1 MTLLPGAFKTKV
13 RATIQNTKLSKSVV
27 PEYEALSYA
36 WGSMADPY
44 FIYIQEAEGESALAI
59 TQNLAEALHY
69 LRYEDR
75 SRVLWIDAICV
86 DQSDIKERGHQVLRM
101 ADIYSLASRV
111 LIWLGP
117 EHDDSTLAIQELDAL
132 GSTIKI
138 EWGTQ
143 QVITLSGGES
153 DRWIE
158 QPLPFAEDRIIQVSI
173 ESFLDRS
180 WFQRLWIWQE
190 VRLANVKALI
200 VCGGT
205 SMLWDT
211 FRNAI
216 FCLYGKQQHSSP
228 TRMEQ
233 LINICN
239 YGSSR
244 CSLTELLY
252 STRYAHCSDE
262 RDKVYA
268 ILSLSHDF
276 CELEPDYSKSTE
288 DVFKSVV
295 IRYASTLK
303 NLDVLGYCEM
313 RENNETRVPSWVP
326 DWTSPRECDMLFG
339 SAAYLDTEAQ
349 GCCEEENVLVV
360 SGCSVATLDV
370 IEPLPPMF
378 SFSSSTRTTR
388 MRKIVSDLIGGRTAL
403 DPYVAGGSLI
413 DAICRTLCCN
423 CFAENYLPVVTLL
436 PGTEKSIEYMRSL
449 MNNRELIE
457 HWSYVDRVDRCAE
470 GRTYF
475 RTQSGHIGLGPSSIQ
490 PEDQACMVLGSDALL
505 ILRPN
510 VGKTYRVVGE
520 CYIDGFMEREAL
532 LGALPS
538 NWQLI
543 QRYFPNLGGSY
554 VCYINMET
562 GEVQV
567 EDPRLGPLPVGW
579 HYEDHEAE
587 HAYNRFSNE
596 EIGVVDSRFDPRLSP
611 EALKARG
618 VSLQEFRLV

>member
-27 PEYEALSYA
+27 PDYEALSYA
-36 WGSMADPY
+36 WGSMADPN

-138 EWGTQ
+138 EWDKQ
-143 QVITLSGGES
+143 QVKTLSGDGF
-153 DRWIE
+153 DQWIE

-173 ESFLDRS
+173 ESLLDRS

-190 VRLANVKALI
+190 VRLANVGALI
-200 VCGGT
+200 ICGGT

-216 FCLYGKQQHSSP
+216 CCLNQRP
-228 TRMEQ
+228 Q
-233 LINICN
+233 LSAPIRLEHLLNICN

-244 CSLTELLY
+244 WSLMELLY

-276 CELEPDYSKSTE
+276 CDLEPDYSKSTE

-303 NLDVLGYCEM
+303 NLDVLKYCEM

-326 DWTSPRECDMLFG
+326 DWTSLRECKMLFG
-339 SAAYLDTEAQ
+339 STAYLDTEAQ
-349 GCCEEENVLVV
+349 GCCDEENVLVV
-360 SGCSVATLDV
+360 SGCLVATLDV
-370 IEPLPPMF
+370 IEPFPPMF
-378 SFSSSTRTTR
+378 SLPSSTTR
-388 MRKIVSDLIGGRTAL
+388 MRKIVSNLIGGRTGL
-403 DPYVAGGSLI
+403 DPYVAGGSLV

-423 CFAENYLPVVTLL
+423 YFAENYLPVVTSL
-436 PGTEKSIEYMRSL
+436 PGTEKSIEYMRNL
-449 MNNRELIE
+449 MDNRELIE
-457 HWSYVDRVDRCAE
+457 RWSYVDQVDRCAE

-475 RTQSGHIGLGPSSIQ
+475 RTRSGHIGLGPSSIQ

-505 ILRPN
+505 ILRTM
-510 VGKTYRVVGE
+510 VGNTYRVVGE
-520 CYIDGFMEREAL
+520 CYIDGFMKGEAF

-538 NWQLI
+538 KWQLI
-543 QRYFPNLGGSY
+543 QRYVPDLGCWYKSF
-554 VCYINMET
+554 INMET
-562 GEVQV
+562 GDVQV
-567 EDPRLGPLPVGW
+567 EDPRLGPLPAGW
-579 HYEDHEAE
+579 RYEDHEAK
-587 HAYNRFSNE
+587 HAYNIFSNE
-596 EIGVVDSRFDPRLSP
+596 EIGVVETTVDPRLSP